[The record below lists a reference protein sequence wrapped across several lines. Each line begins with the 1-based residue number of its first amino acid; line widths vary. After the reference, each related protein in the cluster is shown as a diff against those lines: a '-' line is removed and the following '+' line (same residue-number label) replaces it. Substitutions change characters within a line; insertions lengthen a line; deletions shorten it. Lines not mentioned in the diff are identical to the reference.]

1 MRRCRTGYVNNIL
14 VSAEINL
21 FETAVNCTAD
31 FNIQF
36 AAFFEHFH
44 VASISICFHGHIARS
59 TGRKCLLHIL
69 PQVQPKLALLSP
81 C

>member
-1 MRRCRTGYVNNIL
+1 MRAT
-14 VSAEINL
+14 VSLI
-21 FETAVNCTAD
+21 ETAVNSTAA

-36 AAFFEHFH
+36 APIFEHSL
-44 VASISICFHGHIARS
+44 VSSISICFHGHIARS
-59 TGRKCLLHIL
+59 TVRKFLLYIL